1 MASPSNKIISYDE
14 MSRQLSTDGERLV
27 VCYGHFNILHPG
39 HFRYLE
45 YARRCGDK
53 CIVFLIGDD
62 ALSKAGGQKYFPA
75 TERANGLSA
84 LAMVDQVM
92 LAKNETLLDAVKLL
106 NPDVLVLGKEFEQ
119 RDDPVIR
126 ESVAWVQNQE
136 GSVKFHAG
144 ETSYASSNL
153 QGMPQEIEDFAR
165 QEAFNKACL
174 RLNIDQQ
181 TLGRTVDRFADCRL
195 MVVGDTI
202 IDQFVACDALGM
214 SAEAPVIVV
223 RELDAEEFIGGAG
236 IVAAHATALG
246 AECHYLS
253 VVGDDDNA
261 NWVQRDLD
269 RLGVKHHLIGDPSR
283 PTTFKIRYMVEK
295 QKVFR
300 VSRLK
305 EHSLDTTTERALIAK
320 FDQLVEMV
328 DAVLISDFVY
338 GVITSG
344 FLEHIRRTCIERN
357 LMLFGDVQCSSQVGN
372 VTKFKGFNL
381 ICPTEREARISL
393 GDSDNGIE
401 WLAQELIQST
411 KCENLVIKLGS
422 EGFIG
427 YASDKDGTLRRE
439 HFPALV
445 SNPVDVA
452 GAGDSL
458 LAAMAVAMSSG
469 ANMMEA
475 AAVAANMAAIS
486 VSQLGNRP
494 IKASQIK
501 ERMAKGYQLA

>member
-1 MASPSNKIISYDE
+1 MESPSSKIILFKE
-14 MSRQLSTDGERLV
+14 MSRRLPKDGERLV

-53 CIVFLIGDD
+53 CIVFLIGDET
-62 ALSKAGGQKYFPA
+62 LSEAGGQKYFPA

-84 LAMVDQVM
+84 LAMVDQVI

-126 ESVAWVQNQE
+126 ESVALVRNQK
-136 GSVKFHAG
+136 GLVTFHAG
-144 ETSYASSNL
+144 ETSYASSNF
-153 QGMPQEIEDFAR
+153 QGMPQELEDFAR
-165 QEAFNKACL
+165 QEAFNKACS
-174 RLNIDQQ
+174 RLDINQQ
-181 TLGRTVDRFADCRL
+181 TLCRIVDRFADCRL

-223 RELDAEEFIGGAG
+223 RELDTEEFIGGAG

-261 NWVQRDLD
+261 TWARRGLD
-269 RLGVKHHLIGDPSR
+269 RLGVKNHLIADPSR

-305 EHSLDTTTERALIAK
+305 EHSLDTSTEQALIAK

-338 GVITSG
+338 GVITNV
-344 FLEHIRRTCIERN
+344 FLEHIRRTCIDRGI
-357 LMLFGDVQCSSQVGN
+357 MLFGDVQCSSQVGN
-372 VTKFKGFNL
+372 VTKFRDFNL

-401 WLAQELIQST
+401 WLAQALIKST
-411 KCENLVIKLGS
+411 KCENLIIKLGS
-422 EGFIG
+422 EGFVG
-427 YASDKDGTLRRE
+427 YASGKGGAVKRE

-469 ANMMEA
+469 ASMMEA

-494 IKASQIK
+494 INASQVK
-501 ERMAKGYQLA
+501 ERMRKGYRLT